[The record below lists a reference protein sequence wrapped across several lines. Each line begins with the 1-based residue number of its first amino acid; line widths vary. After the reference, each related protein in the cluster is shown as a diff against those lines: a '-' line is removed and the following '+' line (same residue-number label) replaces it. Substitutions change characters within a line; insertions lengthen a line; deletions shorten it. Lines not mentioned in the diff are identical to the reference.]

1 MRDANFRPVTFCAEE
16 SDTEPVSGVPWPVEI
31 HGHWSTRRQTA
42 AVSPYNGTAEIDT
55 LSKDS
60 GPASLILP
68 ATNQHILPSLQPCS
82 HALRIITCHILAVC
96 IVAHKFLNLYNQI
109 STSYYIFFKKQIK
122 LRCVLLCNLHLSA
135 TCSGSE

>member
-42 AVSPYNGTAEIDT
+42 AVSPYNGPAEIDT

-96 IVAHKFLNLYNQI
+96 IVAHKF
-109 STSYYIFFKKQIK
+109 
-122 LRCVLLCNLHLSA
+122 
-135 TCSGSE
+135 